1 MMATTHALAGVL
13 IGLGVLAAVPG
24 AAGPV
29 VLAGALGGA
38 FPDLDL
44 LAVHR
49 RTLHYPLGFTA
60 LSVLAVVGVL
70 FVPVQVA
77 IPAAVFFV
85 AAAVHAGS
93 DVFGGGLGLRPWE
106 ATSNRGLY
114 DHLRGRWRPPR
125 RWIRYDGAP
134 EDFMLALALG
144 LPAFA
149 ALEGP
154 ARLGVVA
161 LLAVSA
167 AYAALRRSLV
177 DGGERLVR
185 QLPPRVLQ
193 AVPETLIEDLR

>member
-13 IGLGVLAAVPG
+13 IGLGVLATVPG

-29 VLAGALGGA
+29 VLTGALGGA
-38 FPDLDL
+38 FPDLDV

-49 RTLHYPLGFTA
+49 RTLHYPLGFAA
-60 LSVLAVVGVL
+60 LSGLAAVGVL
-70 FVPVQVA
+70 FVPMQVA

-114 DHLRGRWRPPR
+114 DHLQGRWRPPR

-154 ARLGVVA
+154 SRLGVVG
-161 LLAVSA
+161 LVCLSA
-167 AYAALRRSLV
+167 AYAMLRKPLV
-177 DGGERLVR
+177 DGSERLVR
-185 QLPPRVLQ
+185 LLPPSVLRLI
-193 AVPETLIEDLR
+193 PETLVEDLR